1 LRPLLKAPK
10 WKRAKKK
17 KKKKKKR
24 PQEEEEYIRLYISQ

>member
-17 KKKKKKR
+17 KEKEKEKASRRRRIYKA
-24 PQEEEEYIRLYISQ
+24 LY